1 MNVQPTTSPFCAVR
15 GWHLA
20 SEPDPSSSPRRV
32 WSRDLLSSMLVA
44 DGNGILTLS
53 PCGVNIKLQ
62 GLKMTLEK
70 MDNELPRNSERY
82 FNHLLHILVH
92 PCVLHTVTELLCD
105 VFISSSISN
114 RVALAR
120 AVHIERLMKTN
131 KVRTEHLSHTQYS
144 SALNLYG
151 SEEGQ
156 GSFHM

>member
-1 MNVQPTTSPFCAVR
+1 
-15 GWHLA
+15 
-20 SEPDPSSSPRRV
+20 
-32 WSRDLLSSMLVA
+32 MLVA

-70 MDNELPRNSERY
+70 MDNELPRSSERY

-144 SALNLYG
+144 SPFNLYG

-156 GSFHM
+156 GSVHM